1 MYPLAS
7 DVRLLPTSFVYQ
19 QHSTAGYLH
28 YKMKHLDVIDGEIA
42 GVPQD
47 QRPSPCIIG
56 QNLLLLYLKLRLS
69 DAETWMVY
77 TATPSVVQ
85 LGNASLRDY
94 VLQSNGLVQRTPCD
108 CTHSQISISTADE
121 NLLTQLDIEGIRTSR
136 RSIIHVVT
144 VFVQQ
149 SYTDLAPLLSFV

>member
-1 MYPLAS
+1 M
-7 DVRLLPTSFVYQ
+7 DGI
-19 QHSTAGYLH
+19 HSH
-28 YKMKHLDVIDGEIA
+28 
-42 GVPQD
+42 
-47 QRPSPCIIG
+47 
-56 QNLLLLYLKLRLS
+56 
-69 DAETWMVY
+69 
-77 TATPSVVQ
+77 PSVVQ